1 MAKSVWVVAEVRDG
15 AVKRVTY
22 ECLTKAKELAQGGS
36 VGAVLVGPP
45 ALAGELGAYG
55 AQKVYN
61 VEDPKLA
68 NYSGEAYAKAVADLA
83 KQHNP
88 DVILA
93 GATPFGRD
101 LMPRVAMKLNAG
113 LATDCVEAGWQG
125 DAFTALRPV
134 YAGKART
141 KISFDSKPAVA
152 TLRPNAFPAQKA
164 GGIAQVEKVAAS
176 VDGTALRAQVKETVK
191 TATGGTVELTEAS
204 IIVTGG
210 RGIKG
215 PENYPL
221 VEALAK
227 ELGAACGASRAVVD
241 AGWKPHSFQVGQTG
255 KTVAPNIYIAAG
267 VSGAIQH
274 LAGMS
279 SSKCIVAINKD
290 PNAPIFKVADY
301 GVVCDLFQILPA
313 LTEEV
318 KKQKGG
324 K

>member
-1 MAKSVWVVAEVRDG
+1 MKTIWVVAEVRDG
-15 AVKRVTY
+15 AVKRVTN
-22 ECLTKAKELAQGGS
+22 ECLTKAKDLAQGGT
-36 VGAVLVGPP
+36 VGAVLIGPSP
-45 ALAGELGAYG
+45 LASGLGAYG
-55 AQKVYN
+55 AQLVFV
-61 VEDPKLA
+61 VEDAKLA
-68 NYSGEAYAKAVADLA
+68 NYSGEAYAAVIAGLA

-113 LATDCVEAGWQG
+113 LAADCIEAGWQG
-125 DAFTALRPV
+125 DTFTALRPV

-141 KISFDSKPAVA
+141 KIAFDSKPAIA
-152 TLRPNAFPAQKA
+152 TLRPNAFPSQKS
-164 GGIAQVEKVAAS
+164 GGSAQVEKVTAQ

-191 TATGGTVELTEAS
+191 TAAGGTVELTEAS

-215 PENYPL
+215 PENYHL
-221 VEALAK
+221 VESLAR

-255 KTVAPNIYIAAG
+255 KTVAPNIYIACG

-290 PNAPIFKVADY
+290 PNSPIFKVADY
-301 GVVCDLFQILPA
+301 GVVGDLFQILPA